1 MTLSRRDEAS
11 VQNALSETADH
22 SNDLQPKETVGVLAL
37 GLETADLGFHL
48 TDALEDSTGP
58 IAFESPQGFPFV
70 AGYEVLGVLGR
81 GGMGIVY
88 QARQTGLKRLV
99 ALKMILAGAH
109 ADSGE
114 LARFQAEA
122 EAVARL
128 HHPNIV
134 QVYETGEV
142 GGNPFLSLEYV
153 DGGSLAQRLR
163 GAPQEP
169 RLAAELTSVLAD
181 ALEAAH
187 RRGIV
192 HRDLKPANILLT
204 PDGVPKV
211 ADFGLAKDLDAQSG
225 RTQTGSILGTPS
237 YMAPEQAWGRIHAIG
252 PCTDVYALGAMLY
265 EMLTGRPPF
274 RGTTVVETLELVKQQ
289 EPVSPATLQ
298 PRIPRDLET
307 ICLKCLSKEV
317 AARYPSAQALSDDV
331 RRFLRGEPITARAIS
346 SFERAWRWC
355 RRNPL
360 VASLVASTA
369 AALVLGTVVSIS
381 LAILATGRA
390 NAITKINGELVTAR
404 DTANRSANAANKS
417 AIDADEQSQLTLK
430 MLESVIY
437 KIQGELSEI
446 PAAQG
451 VRGSILKEASAGL
464 SQLSDRLRER
474 PRIDRVTA
482 ETTLSLAEVFR
493 QVGDGKGAKGPAAAV
508 PLYAR
513 AVDLFEKLLEAS
525 KDSGAARRD
534 LAKACLLA
542 AVNLTRADANPW
554 DGNAKR
560 AKTEPERPM
569 LIESRRLNER
579 AVQLRRQDFEQDP
592 SSRDAAFFLAQALSE
607 WSWLESRMSTP
618 ERARPL
624 LEEAYQILHA
634 RADSLPDDVSWQS
647 QAGTTAER
655 LGDWYFD
662 VKEDY
667 ARADSLYQE
676 SLKIAGKLS
685 AAHPEDESL
694 RMNLANAW
702 FRVGDVRD
710 KRGDKMG
717 TLEAFQNECK
727 TTLPMEVTA
736 KGNLQTLLDVSI
748 SYDHL
753 SRINTDLKRWDEVI
767 RVVRRGFEIRIPLL
781 AADPTNRRV
790 HSLLSRP
797 TERLGLAYRSLGQNE
812 KAVEAYEFSLAHV
825 AGYAQRTGDHSID
838 EQFNGIRTALAECKA
853 ELSARA
859 SNPKTTERKP

>member
-11 VQNALSETADH
+11 VQNALSETVDR
-22 SNDLQPKETVGVLAL
+22 SNDRRPKETVGVLAS
-37 GLETADLGFHL
+37 GVETADLGFHL
-48 TDALEDSTGP
+48 TDALKDSTWP
-58 IAFESPQGFPFV
+58 IAFESPQGFPVV

-163 GAPQEP
+163 GVPQEP

-211 ADFGLAKDLDAQSG
+211 ADFGLAKDLDGQSG

-252 PCTDVYALGAMLY
+252 PCTDVYALGAMIY

-274 RGTTVVETLELVKQQ
+274 RGTTVVETLELVKKQ

-317 AARYPSAQALSDDV
+317 AARYPTAQALGDDV
-331 RRFLRGEPITARAIS
+331 RRFLRGEPITARPIS

-404 DTANRSANAANKS
+404 DTANRSAEAANKS

-451 VRGSILKEASAGL
+451 VRGLILKEASAGL

-525 KDSGAARRD
+525 KDSGDARRD

-542 AVNLTRADANPW
+542 AVNLTCADANPW

-569 LIESRRLNER
+569 LIESRGSTSEPFSCGGRILSNTSQV
-579 AVQLRRQDFEQDP
+579 AMPP
-592 SSRDAAFFLAQALSE
+592 SS
-607 WSWLESRMSTP
+607 SRRRCRSG
-618 ERARPL
+618 
-624 LEEAYQILHA
+624 HG
-634 RADSLPDDVSWQS
+634 S
-647 QAGTTAER
+647 
-655 LGDWYFD
+655 
-662 VKEDY
+662 
-667 ARADSLYQE
+667 
-676 SLKIAGKLS
+676 
-685 AAHPEDESL
+685 
-694 RMNLANAW
+694 N
-702 FRVGDVRD
+702 
-710 KRGDKMG
+710 RG
-717 TLEAFQNECK
+717 
-727 TTLPMEVTA
+727 
-736 KGNLQTLLDVSI
+736 
-748 SYDHL
+748 
-753 SRINTDLKRWDEVI
+753 
-767 RVVRRGFEIRIPLL
+767 
-781 AADPTNRRV
+781 
-790 HSLLSRP
+790 
-797 TERLGLAYRSLGQNE
+797 
-812 KAVEAYEFSLAHV
+812 
-825 AGYAQRTGDHSID
+825 
-838 EQFNGIRTALAECKA
+838 
-853 ELSARA
+853 
-859 SNPKTTERKP
+859 